1 MDVRHPQCDNGS
13 MSKRG
18 RARRKLSQ
26 APSRPPQGN
35 LTPRGTEQDSIP
47 PPRSHWA
54 LNAFAD
60 SHTLGLTIEC
70 VGDIATAVARTHE
83 LAGRRQLTPTRFQRE
98 CRHISTPVRKLILPS
113 SEELLKRCFTP
124 MMHPLKPPERKESTE
139 TLTQWIGN
147 SAIEYS
153 QGEETDIKRVS
164 LPSEHEHKT
173 VIGPLYGLSSA
184 GDRCYRLEDPFDR
197 SATPL
202 RLGQWLNL
210 KVLQVD
216 DITISSETLLRSMAN
231 KEGAHSELDQMAT
244 SNPAMPVQ
252 LTMGD
257 PKDEPY
263 RRANIINFGGISYVQ
278 LFTFLVGFYLARVMK
293 ATLEHTP
300 DEFARFGVS
309 REACLDILQ
318 VPTRLISL
326 TMKANRPFFMG
337 FILENTDD
345 AEQPFKM
352 VGNYE
357 TPSRTVVKIP

>member
-1 MDVRHPQCDNGS
+1 M
-13 MSKRG
+13 
-18 RARRKLSQ
+18 
-26 APSRPPQGN
+26 
-35 LTPRGTEQDSIP
+35 
-47 PPRSHWA
+47 
-54 LNAFAD
+54 NAFAD
-60 SHTLGLTIEC
+60 SHTLGLTTEC
-70 VGDIATAVARTHE
+70 VGDIAAAAARIHE

-98 CRHISTPVRKLILPS
+98 CRNISTPVRKLILPS

-124 MMHPLKPPERKESTE
+124 MMHPLKPPEGKGNTE

-147 SAIEYS
+147 TTIEFS
-153 QGEETDIKRVS
+153 EGEETDTKRVS
-164 LPSEHEHKT
+164 LPSEHEHET
-173 VIGPLYGLSSA
+173 VIRQLYGLRSA
-184 GDRCYRLEDPFDR
+184 GDRCYQLEDPFDW

-231 KEGAHSELDQMAT
+231 KEGTHSELDQMAT
-244 SNPAMPVQ
+244 SNPALPVQ

-263 RRANIINFGGISYVQ
+263 RRANIINFSGISYVQ
-278 LFTFLVGFYLARVMK
+278 LFTFLVGFYLARMMK
-293 ATLEHTP
+293 ATLEHIP
-300 DEFARFGVS
+300 DELTQFGVS
-309 REACLDILQ
+309 RDVCLDILQ

-326 TMKANRPFFMG
+326 TLEADRPFFMG
-337 FILENTDD
+337 VMLQNTGD
-345 AEQPFKM
+345 AEQPFRM